1 MAEFIAGRNSV
12 SEVLKSGRSINKV
25 FIARGQMEGSIR
37 EIIGMVKEKKI
48 PLQEVERSI
57 LDKLTGER
65 HQGIVAE
72 VAPYEYVEIED
83 ILERA
88 ESLGEEPLVLILAEL
103 EDPHNF
109 GAILRTAEAVGVHG
123 VIIPKRRGVQLN
135 ATVAKVSS
143 GAAEYVP
150 VARVA
155 NLGQAVEKLKDF
167 GLWVTGADMHGENSL
182 WEARLTGPLAL
193 IIGGEGRGIPKLLK
207 EKCDFLTYIPM
218 RGKISSLNASA
229 AAAVFLFEVRRQR
242 SKMGE

>member
-1 MAEFIAGRNSV
+1 MAELVAGRNSV
-12 SEVLKSGRSINKV
+12 SEALKSGRSINKV
-25 FIARGQMEGSIR
+25 YIARGNMEGSIR
-37 EIIGMVKEKKI
+37 EIIGAVKEQKI
-48 PLQEVERSI
+48 PLQEVERSF
-57 LDKLTGER
+57 LDKLTAER

-72 VAPYEYVEIED
+72 VAPYAYVDVED
-83 ILERA
+83 MIASAREK
-88 ESLGEEPLVLILAEL
+88 GEDPLVLILAEL

-109 GAILRTAEAVGVHG
+109 GAILRTAEAAGVHG

-155 NLGQAVEKLKDF
+155 NLVQTAEKLKEL
-167 GLWVTGADMHGENSL
+167 GLWVTGADMQGENSL
-182 WEARLTGPLAL
+182 WEAGLTGPLAV

-207 EKCDFLTYIPM
+207 EKCDFLTRIPM
-218 RGKISSLNASA
+218 KGKISSLNASA
-229 AAAVFLFEVRRQR
+229 AASAILFEVLRQR

>member
-1 MAEFIAGRNSV
+1 MMPDYVAGRNSV
-12 SEVLKSGRSINKV
+12 SEVLKSGRAVNKV
-25 FIARGQMEGSIR
+25 FIARGNTEGSIR
-37 EIIGMVKEKKI
+37 AIVGMIKERKI
-48 PLQEVERSI
+48 PLQEVDKQY

-83 ILERA
+83 IIAIARDK
-88 ESLGEEPLVLILAEL
+88 GEEPLVVILADL

-109 GAILRTAEAVGVHG
+109 GAILRTGEAAGIHG

-155 NLGQAVEKLKDF
+155 NLVQAVEKLKEL
-167 GLWVTGADMHGENSL
+167 GLWVTGADMHGEKNL
-182 WEARLTGPLAL
+182 WQADLRGPLAL
-193 IIGGEGRGIPKLLK
+193 IIGGKAGGYRN
-207 EKCDFLTYIPM
+207 C
-218 RGKISSLNASA
+218 
-229 AAAVFLFEVRRQR
+229 
-242 SKMGE
+242 